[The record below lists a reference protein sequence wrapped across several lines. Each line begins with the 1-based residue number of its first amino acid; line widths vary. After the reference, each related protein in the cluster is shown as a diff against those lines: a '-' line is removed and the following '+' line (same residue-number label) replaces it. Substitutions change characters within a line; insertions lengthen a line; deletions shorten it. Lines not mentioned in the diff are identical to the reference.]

1 MLTVI
6 VSKSLISIMQ
16 MNRSAYLHSSSL
28 LTSIPLDESIDITL
42 RVIYGKKETDKVIAY
57 KEVKK
62 VVLLY
67 TTKV

>member
-1 MLTVI
+1 MLAVI
-6 VSKSLISIMQ
+6 VSKSLIYIMQ

-42 RVIYGKKETDKVIAY
+42 RVIYGKKETDKIAY

>member
-6 VSKSLISIMQ
+6 VSKSLTSIMQ

>member
-42 RVIYGKKETDKVIAY
+42 RVIYGKKETDKVIA
-57 KEVKK
+57 
-62 VVLLY
+62 
-67 TTKV
+67 

>member
-1 MLTVI
+1 MLAVI

-16 MNRSAYLHSSSL
+16 MNRSACLHSSSL
-28 LTSIPLDESIDITL
+28 LTSIPLDESIDLTL
-42 RVIYGKKETDKVIAY
+42 RVIYGKKEADKVIAY

>member
-1 MLTVI
+1 MLAVI
-6 VSKSLISIMQ
+6 VSKSLIYIMQ
-16 MNRSAYLHSSSL
+16 MNRSTYLHSSSL

-42 RVIYGKKETDKVIAY
+42 RVIYGKKETDKIIAY